1 MNIGVI
7 GWGFVGQATG
17 KGLATSKKN
26 KIFVYDK
33 QRTSP
38 LTLEEVVAKSEF
50 IFICVPTPM
59 HSDYSGMSM
68 AIVEEVAGQIAKV
81 AKGTDKQSLPLRG
94 KQSLAKSEFG
104 KIAIIKSTVLPG
116 TTAGLIKKYPKVNWA
131 MNPEFLTQNN
141 ANYDFAHPYRTVIGA
156 SSKKV
161 GERIK
166 QLFQTIYPK
175 NQPYYIM
182 DVTSAEL
189 TKYMSNNM
197 LASKVLI
204 ADEFYFLSKKVGANY
219 DTVRRAVE
227 ADPRIGTHLRVPGPD
242 GDVGFGGAC
251 FPKDMI
257 GILGL
262 AKKLKVDMS
271 ALSAI
276 WQKNLMIRKNRDWEH
291 MTSAFREKKK

>member
-17 KGLATSKKN
+17 KGLATNKAN

-38 LTLEEVVAKSEF
+38 LSLEEVVEKSEF

-68 AIVEEVAGQIAKV
+68 AIVEEVAGQVAKV
-81 AKGTDKQSLPLRG
+81 AKGT
-94 KQSLAKSEFG
+94 G
-104 KIAIIKSTVLPG
+104 KIAIVKSTVLPG

-141 ANYDFAHPYRTVIGA
+141 ANYDFAHPHRTVIGA

-175 NQPYYIM
+175 DQPYYIM

-204 ADEFYFLSKKVGANY
+204 ADEFYFLAKKVGANY
-219 DTVRRAVE
+219 DNVRKAVE

-276 WQKNLMIRKNRDWEH
+276 WQKNLKIRKNRNWEH

>member
-1 MNIGVI
+1 
-7 GWGFVGQATG
+7 
-17 KGLATSKKN
+17 
-26 KIFVYDK
+26 
-33 QRTSP
+33 
-38 LTLEEVVAKSEF
+38 
-50 IFICVPTPM
+50 
-59 HSDYSGMSM
+59 
-68 AIVEEVAGQIAKV
+68 
-81 AKGTDKQSLPLRG
+81 
-94 KQSLAKSEFG
+94 
-104 KIAIIKSTVLPG
+104 
-116 TTAGLIKKYPKVNWA
+116 

-141 ANYDFAHPYRTVIGA
+141 ANKDFLNTARTVIGA

-161 GERIK
+161 GERVK
-166 QLFQTIYPK
+166 KLFETIYPK
-175 NQPYYIM
+175 NLPYYIM

-204 ADEFYFLSKKVGANY
+204 ADEFYFLAKKVGANY
-219 DTVRRAVE
+219 DDVRKAVE

-262 AKKLKVDMS
+262 AKKLKVNMS

-276 WQKNLMIRKNRDWEH
+276 WQENLKIRKNRDWEH
-291 MTSAFREKKK
+291 MTSAFRKK

>member
-1 MNIGVI
+1 MNIGVV

-17 KGLATSKKN
+17 KGLAKSKKN

-38 LTLEEVVAKSEF
+38 LTLDEVTAKSEY
-50 IFICVPTPM
+50 IFVCVPTPM

-68 AIVEEVAGQIAKV
+68 DIVNEVAGQIAKA
-81 AKGTDKQSLPLRG
+81 AKGTDK
-94 KQSLAKSEFG
+94 
-104 KIAIIKSTVLPG
+104 IVIIKSTVLPG
-116 TTAGLIKKYPKVNWA
+116 TVAALIKKYPKVNWA

-141 ANYDFAHPYRTVIGA
+141 SNYDFAHPARTVIGV
-156 SSKKV
+156 SGKKV
-161 GERIK
+161 GERIIA
-166 QLFQTIYPK
+166 LYRTIYPK
-175 NQPYYIM
+175 NQPYHIM
-182 DVTSAEL
+182 DTTSAEL

-197 LASKVLI
+197 LSSKILV
-204 ADEFYFLSKKVGANY
+204 ADEFYFLAKKVGADY
-219 DTVRRAVE
+219 DLVRKAVE

-262 AKKLKVDMS
+262 AKKMKVDMS

-276 WQKNLMIRKNRDWEH
+276 WRKNLKIRKNRDWEH
-291 MTSAFREKKK
+291 MSSAFREKK